1 MNFRSFSITESTK
14 IFTDFYE
21 TKIEKV
27 NDNDNIERDKLSDD
41 EGNVKLGEI
50 IKKESKYYYK
60 PNIRDSYYPNLEEIM
75 ENDGFYANSDY
86 YSWLIYKGDQIP
98 STKNK
103 YRVKEGDII
112 KLGREWLFI
121 KEIFISDY
129 CKSKINGKNK
139 ETNKGNKDR
148 LFSYQSQTNKELN
161 LNDDFILK
169 DYNDTEEEEDDIV
182 IVDKNKFVTENEDN
196 RQILIKDEKKF
207 DLNLKKKE
215 YIEKNSNNDS
225 KDNESKETKNKKSQI
240 CRICYLGEYDKIN
253 NPLIKPCKCSGSMK
267 YIHYECL
274 LHWIKT
280 KIKANNPIQDDN
292 NILSTY
298 SLCDVECELC
308 KNKLPNYI
316 RHKNKIYSLLN
327 LDKKFDGNMAEKI
340 KINEKIKK
348 KIKEWNYNYIIFDLI
363 SPNKSDNKYRFLAK
377 FDKNN
382 ILKIG
387 RGIEVQ
393 LVLNDIS
400 VSRNHCQLKLENDG
414 SIVIEDNNS
423 KFGTLIL
430 IQGELEILKGQ
441 KLNIQAGSNY
451 LIIELKKKFKFFGC
465 CNAEEIDM
473 KNTYEKLNN
482 KMIKY
487 DINSEIL
494 DESITPDNSDNEEE
508 DKNNIK
514 QENEDL
520 KKELID
526 KEEESKY
533 IELNILDN
541 EKNTRNKKIFK
552 NNLDS
557 TNIGSTIMMKENQ
570 NEDNINK
577 KNSGSNNIKLIR
589 NEIFDKN
596 KDILKEI
603 KSENIIASEGENNKS
618 HKEIGIKSNKSEI
631 NNNSAIEIEEE

>member
-1 MNFRSFSITESTK
+1 MNFQSFSIAEPIK

-21 TKIEKV
+21 IKIEKV
-27 NDNDNIERDKLSDD
+27 NNNDNIERIKLSDD
-41 EGNVKLGEI
+41 EENVKLGEI

-129 CKSKINGKNK
+129 RKKNK

-161 LNDDFILK
+161 LNEDFILK
-169 DYNDTEEEEDDIV
+169 DYNDTEEEEDDII

-215 YIEKNSNNDS
+215 DIEKNSN

-327 LDKKFDGNMAEKI
+327 LDKKFDGNMAEKNKI
-340 KINEKIKK
+340 KEKIKK
-348 KIKEWNYNYIIFDLI
+348 KIKEYNYNYIIFDLI

-603 KSENIIASEGENNKS
+603 KSENIIVSEGENNKS

>member
-1 MNFRSFSITESTK
+1 MNFQSFSISEPIK

-21 TKIEKV
+21 IKIEKV
-27 NDNDNIERDKLSDD
+27 NNNDNIERIKLSDV
-41 EGNVKLGEI
+41 EENVKLGEI

-129 CKSKINGKNK
+129 RKKNK

-161 LNDDFILK
+161 LNEDFILK
-169 DYNDTEEEEDDIV
+169 DYNDTEEEEDDII

-207 DLNLKKKE
+207 DLNLKKIE
-215 YIEKNSNNDS
+215 DIEKNSN

-280 KIKANNPIQDDN
+280 KVKANNPIQDDN

-327 LDKKFDGNMAEKI
+327 LDKKFDGNMAEKNKI
-340 KINEKIKK
+340 KEKIKK

>member
-1 MNFRSFSITESTK
+1 MNFQSFSIAEPIK

-21 TKIEKV
+21 IKIEKV
-27 NDNDNIERDKLSDD
+27 NNNDNIERIKLSDV
-41 EGNVKLGEI
+41 EENVKLGEI

-129 CKSKINGKNK
+129 RKKNK

-161 LNDDFILK
+161 LNEDFILK
-169 DYNDTEEEEDDIV
+169 DYNDTEEEEDDII

-215 YIEKNSNNDS
+215 DIEKNSN

-327 LDKKFDGNMAEKI
+327 LDKKFDGNMAEKNKI
-340 KINEKIKK
+340 KEKIKK
-348 KIKEWNYNYIIFDLI
+348 KIKEYNYNYIIFDLI

-414 SIVIEDNNS
+414 SVVIEDNNS

-603 KSENIIASEGENNKS
+603 KSENIIASEGEHNKS
-618 HKEIGIKSNKSEI
+618 HKEIEINSNKSDI

>member
-1 MNFRSFSITESTK
+1 MNFQSFSIAEPIK

-21 TKIEKV
+21 IKIEKV
-27 NDNDNIERDKLSDD
+27 NNNDNIERIKLSDD
-41 EGNVKLGEI
+41 EENVKLGEI

-129 CKSKINGKNK
+129 RKKNK

-161 LNDDFILK
+161 LNEDFILK
-169 DYNDTEEEEDDIV
+169 DYNDTEEEEDDIIV
-182 IVDKNKFVTENEDN
+182 VDKNKFVTENEDN

-215 YIEKNSNNDS
+215 DIEKNSN
-225 KDNESKETKNKKSQI
+225 KDNESKETKNKKTQI

-327 LDKKFDGNMAEKI
+327 LDKKFDGNMAEKNKI
-340 KINEKIKK
+340 KEKIKK

-414 SIVIEDNNS
+414 SVVIEDNNS

-603 KSENIIASEGENNKS
+603 KSENIIASEGEHNKS

>member
-1 MNFRSFSITESTK
+1 MNFQSFSIAEPIK

-21 TKIEKV
+21 IKIEKV
-27 NDNDNIERDKLSDD
+27 NNNDNIERIKLSDV
-41 EGNVKLGEI
+41 EENVKLGEI

-129 CKSKINGKNK
+129 RKKNK

-161 LNDDFILK
+161 LNEDFILK
-169 DYNDTEEEEDDIV
+169 DYNDTEEEEDDII

-215 YIEKNSNNDS
+215 DIEKNSN

-327 LDKKFDGNMAEKI
+327 LDKKFDGNMAEKNKI
-340 KINEKIKK
+340 KEKIKK
-348 KIKEWNYNYIIFDLI
+348 KIKEYNYNYIIFDLI

-577 KNSGSNNIKLIR
+577 KNTGSNNIKLIR
-589 NEIFDKN
+589 NELIDKN

-603 KSENIIASEGENNKS
+603 KSENIIASEGEHNKS
-618 HKEIGIKSNKSEI
+618 HKEIEINSNKSDI

>member
-1 MNFRSFSITESTK
+1 MNFQSFSIAEPIK

-21 TKIEKV
+21 IKIEKV
-27 NDNDNIERDKLSDD
+27 NNNDNIERIKLSDV
-41 EGNVKLGEI
+41 EENVKLGEI

-129 CKSKINGKNK
+129 RKKNK

-161 LNDDFILK
+161 LNEDFILK
-169 DYNDTEEEEDDIV
+169 DYNDTEEEEDDII

-215 YIEKNSNNDS
+215 DIEKNSN

-327 LDKKFDGNMAEKI
+327 LDKKFDGNMAEKNKI
-340 KINEKIKK
+340 KEKIKK

-603 KSENIIASEGENNKS
+603 KSENIIASEGEHNKS

>member
-1 MNFRSFSITESTK
+1 LNFQSFSIAEPIK

-21 TKIEKV
+21 IKIEKV
-27 NDNDNIERDKLSDD
+27 NNNDNIERIKLSDV
-41 EGNVKLGEI
+41 EENVKLGEI

-121 KEIFISDY
+121 KEIFISDHR
-129 CKSKINGKNK
+129 KKNK

-161 LNDDFILK
+161 LNEDFILK
-169 DYNDTEEEEDDIV
+169 DYNDTEEEEDDII

-215 YIEKNSNNDS
+215 DIEKNSN

-327 LDKKFDGNMAEKI
+327 LDKKFDGNMAEKNKI
-340 KINEKIKK
+340 KEKIKK

-414 SIVIEDNNS
+414 SVVIEDNNS

-533 IELNILDN
+533 IELNILNN

>member
-1 MNFRSFSITESTK
+1 MNFQSFSIAEPIK

-21 TKIEKV
+21 IKIEKV
-27 NDNDNIERDKLSDD
+27 NNNDNIERIKLSDD
-41 EGNVKLGEI
+41 EENVKLGEI

-129 CKSKINGKNK
+129 RKKNK

-161 LNDDFILK
+161 LNEDFILK
-169 DYNDTEEEEDDIV
+169 DYNDTEEEEDDII

-215 YIEKNSNNDS
+215 DIEKNSN

-327 LDKKFDGNMAEKI
+327 LDKKFDGNMAEKNKI
-340 KINEKIKK
+340 KEKIKK
-348 KIKEWNYNYIIFDLI
+348 KIKEYNYNYIIFDLI

-514 QENEDL
+514 QENKDL

-577 KNSGSNNIKLIR
+577 KNTGSNNIKLIR
-589 NEIFDKN
+589 NELIDKN

-603 KSENIIASEGENNKS
+603 KSENIIASEGEHNKS
-618 HKEIGIKSNKSEI
+618 HKEIEINSNKSDI

>member
-1 MNFRSFSITESTK
+1 MNFQSFSIAEPIK

-21 TKIEKV
+21 IKIEKV
-27 NDNDNIERDKLSDD
+27 NNNDNIERIKLSDD
-41 EGNVKLGEI
+41 EENVKLGEI

-129 CKSKINGKNK
+129 RKKNK

-161 LNDDFILK
+161 LNEDFILK
-169 DYNDTEEEEDDIV
+169 DYNDTEEEEDDII

-215 YIEKNSNNDS
+215 DIEKNSN

-327 LDKKFDGNMAEKI
+327 LDKKFDGNMAEKNKI
-340 KINEKIKK
+340 KEKIKK

-603 KSENIIASEGENNKS
+603 KSENIIASEGEHNKS
-618 HKEIGIKSNKSEI
+618 HKEIEINSNKSDI

>member
-1 MNFRSFSITESTK
+1 MNFQSFSIAEPIK

-21 TKIEKV
+21 IKIEKV
-27 NDNDNIERDKLSDD
+27 NNNDNIERIKLSDD
-41 EGNVKLGEI
+41 EENVKLGEI

-129 CKSKINGKNK
+129 RKKNK

-161 LNDDFILK
+161 LNEDFILK
-169 DYNDTEEEEDDIV
+169 DYNDTEEEEDDII

-215 YIEKNSNNDS
+215 DIEKNSN

-327 LDKKFDGNMAEKI
+327 LDKKFDGNMAEKNKI
-340 KINEKIKK
+340 KEKIKK

-603 KSENIIASEGENNKS
+603 KSENIIASEGEHNKS

>member
-1 MNFRSFSITESTK
+1 MNFQSFSIAEPIK

-21 TKIEKV
+21 IKIEKV
-27 NDNDNIERDKLSDD
+27 NNNDNIERIKLSDV
-41 EGNVKLGEI
+41 EENVKLGEI

-129 CKSKINGKNK
+129 RKKNK

-161 LNDDFILK
+161 LNEDFILK
-169 DYNDTEEEEDDIV
+169 DYNDTEEEEDDII

-215 YIEKNSNNDS
+215 DIEKNSN

-327 LDKKFDGNMAEKI
+327 LDKKFDGNMAEKNKI
-340 KINEKIKK
+340 KEKIKK
-348 KIKEWNYNYIIFDLI
+348 KIKEYNYNYIIFDLI

-603 KSENIIASEGENNKS
+603 KSENIIASEGEHNKS
-618 HKEIGIKSNKSEI
+618 HKEIEINSNKSDI

>member
-1 MNFRSFSITESTK
+1 MNFQSFSIAEPIK

-21 TKIEKV
+21 IKIEKV
-27 NDNDNIERDKLSDD
+27 NNNDNIERIKLSDD
-41 EGNVKLGEI
+41 EENVKLGEI

-129 CKSKINGKNK
+129 RKKNK

-161 LNDDFILK
+161 LNEDFILK
-169 DYNDTEEEEDDIV
+169 DYNDTEEEEDDII

-215 YIEKNSNNDS
+215 DIEKNSN

-327 LDKKFDGNMAEKI
+327 LDKKFDGNMAEKNKI
-340 KINEKIKK
+340 KEKIKK

-589 NEIFDKN
+589 NDIFDKN
-596 KDILKEI
+596 KEILKEI
-603 KSENIIASEGENNKS
+603 KSENIIASEGEHNKS

>member
-1 MNFRSFSITESTK
+1 MNFQSFSISEPIK

-21 TKIEKV
+21 IKIEKV
-27 NDNDNIERDKLSDD
+27 NNNDNIERIKLSDD
-41 EGNVKLGEI
+41 EENVKLGEI

-129 CKSKINGKNK
+129 RKKNK

-161 LNDDFILK
+161 LNEDFILK
-169 DYNDTEEEEDDIV
+169 DYNDTEEEEDDII

-215 YIEKNSNNDS
+215 DIEKNSN

-327 LDKKFDGNMAEKI
+327 LDKKFDGNMAEKNKI
-340 KINEKIKK
+340 KEKIKK

-603 KSENIIASEGENNKS
+603 KSENIIASEGEHNKS
-618 HKEIGIKSNKSEI
+618 HKEIEIKSNKSEI

>member
-1 MNFRSFSITESTK
+1 MNFQSFSIAEPIK

-21 TKIEKV
+21 IKIEKV
-27 NDNDNIERDKLSDD
+27 NNNDNIERIKLSDV
-41 EGNVKLGEI
+41 EENVKLGEI

-129 CKSKINGKNK
+129 RKKNK

-161 LNDDFILK
+161 LNEDFILK
-169 DYNDTEEEEDDIV
+169 DYNDTEEEEDDII

-215 YIEKNSNNDS
+215 DIEKNSN

-327 LDKKFDGNMAEKI
+327 LDKKFDGNMAEKNKI
-340 KINEKIKK
+340 KEKIKK

-603 KSENIIASEGENNKS
+603 KSENIIASEGEHNKS
-618 HKEIGIKSNKSEI
+618 HKEIEINSNKSDI

>member
-1 MNFRSFSITESTK
+1 MNFQSFSISEPIK

-21 TKIEKV
+21 IKIEKV
-27 NDNDNIERDKLSDD
+27 NNNDNIERIKLSDD
-41 EGNVKLGEI
+41 EENVKLGEI

-75 ENDGFYANSDY
+75 ENDGYYANSDY

-129 CKSKINGKNK
+129 RKKNK

-161 LNDDFILK
+161 LNEDFILK
-169 DYNDTEEEEDDIV
+169 DYNDTEEEEDDII

-215 YIEKNSNNDS
+215 DIEKNSN

-327 LDKKFDGNMAEKI
+327 LDKKFDGNMAEKNKI
-340 KINEKIKK
+340 KEKIKK

-577 KNSGSNNIKLIR
+577 KNTGSNNIKLIR
-589 NEIFDKN
+589 NELIDKN

-603 KSENIIASEGENNKS
+603 KSENIIASEGEHNKS
-618 HKEIGIKSNKSEI
+618 HKEIEINSNKSDI

>member
-1 MNFRSFSITESTK
+1 MNFQSFSIAEPIK

-21 TKIEKV
+21 IKIEKV
-27 NDNDNIERDKLSDD
+27 NNNDNIERIKLSDD
-41 EGNVKLGEI
+41 EENVKLGEI

-129 CKSKINGKNK
+129 RKKNK

-161 LNDDFILK
+161 LNEDFILK
-169 DYNDTEEEEDDIV
+169 DYNDTEEEEDDII

-215 YIEKNSNNDS
+215 DIEKNSN
-225 KDNESKETKNKKSQI
+225 KDNENKETKNKKSQI

-327 LDKKFDGNMAEKI
+327 LDKKFDGNMAEKNKI
-340 KINEKIKK
+340 KEKIKK

-603 KSENIIASEGENNKS
+603 KSENIIASEGEHNKS

>member
-1 MNFRSFSITESTK
+1 MNFQSFSIAEPIK

-21 TKIEKV
+21 IKIEKV
-27 NDNDNIERDKLSDD
+27 NNNDNIERIKLSDD
-41 EGNVKLGEI
+41 EENVKLGEI

-129 CKSKINGKNK
+129 RKKNK

-161 LNDDFILK
+161 LNEDFILK
-169 DYNDTEEEEDDIV
+169 DYNDTEEEEDDII

-215 YIEKNSNNDS
+215 DIEKNSNKDS
-225 KDNESKETKNKKSQI
+225 ESKETKNKKTQI

-327 LDKKFDGNMAEKI
+327 LDKKFDGNMAEKNKI
-340 KINEKIKK
+340 KEKIKK

-603 KSENIIASEGENNKS
+603 KSENIIASEGEHNKS

>member
-1 MNFRSFSITESTK
+1 MNFQSFSISEPIK

-21 TKIEKV
+21 IKIEKV
-27 NDNDNIERDKLSDD
+27 NNNDNIERIKLSDD
-41 EGNVKLGEI
+41 EENVKLGEI

-75 ENDGFYANSDY
+75 ENDGYYANSDY

-129 CKSKINGKNK
+129 RKKNK

-161 LNDDFILK
+161 LNEDFILK
-169 DYNDTEEEEDDIV
+169 DYNDTEEEEDDII

-215 YIEKNSNNDS
+215 DIEKNSN

-327 LDKKFDGNMAEKI
+327 LDKKFDGNMAEKNKI
-340 KINEKIKK
+340 KEKIKK

-603 KSENIIASEGENNKS
+603 KSENIIASEGEHNKS
-618 HKEIGIKSNKSEI
+618 HKEIEINSNKSDI

>member
-1 MNFRSFSITESTK
+1 MNFQSFSIAEPIK

-21 TKIEKV
+21 IKIEKV
-27 NDNDNIERDKLSDD
+27 NNNDNIERIKLSDD
-41 EGNVKLGEI
+41 EENVKLGEI

-129 CKSKINGKNK
+129 RKKNK

-161 LNDDFILK
+161 LNEDFILK
-169 DYNDTEEEEDDIV
+169 DYNDTEEEEDDII

-215 YIEKNSNNDS
+215 DIEKNSN

-327 LDKKFDGNMAEKI
+327 LDKKFDGNMAEKNKI
-340 KINEKIKK
+340 KEKIKK

-603 KSENIIASEGENNKS
+603 KSENIIASEGEHNKS
-618 HKEIGIKSNKSEI
+618 HKEIGINSNKSEI

>member
-1 MNFRSFSITESTK
+1 MNFQSFSIAEPIK

-21 TKIEKV
+21 IKIEKV
-27 NDNDNIERDKLSDD
+27 NNNDNIERIKLSDD
-41 EGNVKLGEI
+41 EENVKLGEI

-129 CKSKINGKNK
+129 RKKNK

-161 LNDDFILK
+161 LNEDFILK
-169 DYNDTEEEEDDIV
+169 DYNDTEEEEDDII

-196 RQILIKDEKKF
+196 RQILLKDEKKF

-215 YIEKNSNNDS
+215 DIEKNSN

-327 LDKKFDGNMAEKI
+327 LDKKFDGNMAEKNKI
-340 KINEKIKK
+340 KEKIKK

-577 KNSGSNNIKLIR
+577 KNTGSNNIILIR
-589 NEIFDKN
+589 NELIDKN

-603 KSENIIASEGENNKS
+603 KSENIIASEGEHNKS
-618 HKEIGIKSNKSEI
+618 HKEIEINSNKSDI

>member
-1 MNFRSFSITESTK
+1 MNFQSFSIAEPIK

-21 TKIEKV
+21 IKIEKV
-27 NDNDNIERDKLSDD
+27 NNNDNIERIKLSDD
-41 EGNVKLGEI
+41 EENVKLGEI

-129 CKSKINGKNK
+129 RKKNK

-161 LNDDFILK
+161 LNEDFILK
-169 DYNDTEEEEDDIV
+169 DYNDTEEEEDDII

-215 YIEKNSNNDS
+215 DIEKNSN

-327 LDKKFDGNMAEKI
+327 LDKKFDGNMAEKNKI
-340 KINEKIKK
+340 KEKIKK

-577 KNSGSNNIKLIR
+577 KNTGSNNIKLIR
-589 NEIFDKN
+589 NELIDKN

-603 KSENIIASEGENNKS
+603 KSENIIASEGEHNKS
-618 HKEIGIKSNKSEI
+618 HKEIEINSNKSDI

>member
-1 MNFRSFSITESTK
+1 MNFQSFSIAEPIK

-21 TKIEKV
+21 IKIEKI
-27 NDNDNIERDKLSDD
+27 NNNDNIERIKLSDV
-41 EGNVKLGEI
+41 EENVKLGEI

-129 CKSKINGKNK
+129 RKKNK

-161 LNDDFILK
+161 LNEDFILK
-169 DYNDTEEEEDDIV
+169 DYNDTEEEEDDII

-215 YIEKNSNNDS
+215 DIEKNSNKDS
-225 KDNESKETKNKKSQI
+225 ESKETKNKKSQI

-327 LDKKFDGNMAEKI
+327 LDKKFDGNMAEKNKI
-340 KINEKIKK
+340 KEKIKK

-603 KSENIIASEGENNKS
+603 KSENIIASEGEHNKS
-618 HKEIGIKSNKSEI
+618 HKEIEINSNKSDI

>member
-1 MNFRSFSITESTK
+1 MNFQSFSIAEPIK

-21 TKIEKV
+21 IKIEKV
-27 NDNDNIERDKLSDD
+27 NNNDNIERIKLSDV
-41 EGNVKLGEI
+41 EENVKLGEI

-129 CKSKINGKNK
+129 RKKNK

-161 LNDDFILK
+161 LNEDFILK
-169 DYNDTEEEEDDIV
+169 DYNDTEEEEDDII

-215 YIEKNSNNDS
+215 DIEKNSN

-327 LDKKFDGNMAEKI
+327 LDKKFDGNMAEKNKI
-340 KINEKIKK
+340 KEKIKK

>member
-1 MNFRSFSITESTK
+1 LNFQSFSIAEPIK

-21 TKIEKV
+21 IKIEKV
-27 NDNDNIERDKLSDD
+27 NNNDNIERIKLSDD
-41 EGNVKLGEI
+41 EENVKLGEI

-129 CKSKINGKNK
+129 RKKNK

-161 LNDDFILK
+161 LNEDFILK
-169 DYNDTEEEEDDIV
+169 DYNDTEEEEDDII

-215 YIEKNSNNDS
+215 DIEKNSN

-327 LDKKFDGNMAEKI
+327 LDKKFDGNMAEKNKI
-340 KINEKIKK
+340 KEKIKK

>member
-1 MNFRSFSITESTK
+1 MNFQSFSIAEPIK

-21 TKIEKV
+21 IKIEKV
-27 NDNDNIERDKLSDD
+27 NNNDNIERIKLSDD
-41 EGNVKLGEI
+41 EENVKLGEI

-129 CKSKINGKNK
+129 CKKNK

-161 LNDDFILK
+161 LNEDFILK
-169 DYNDTEEEEDDIV
+169 DYNDTEEEEDDII

-215 YIEKNSNNDS
+215 DIEKNSN

-327 LDKKFDGNMAEKI
+327 LDKKFDGNMAEKNKI
-340 KINEKIKK
+340 KEKIKK

-603 KSENIIASEGENNKS
+603 KSENIIASEGEHNKS

>member
-1 MNFRSFSITESTK
+1 MNFQSFSIAEPIK

-21 TKIEKV
+21 IKIEKV
-27 NDNDNIERDKLSDD
+27 NNNDNIERIKLSDD
-41 EGNVKLGEI
+41 EENVKLGEI

-129 CKSKINGKNK
+129 RKKNK

-161 LNDDFILK
+161 LNEDFILK
-169 DYNDTEEEEDDIV
+169 DYNDTEEEEDDII

-215 YIEKNSNNDS
+215 DIEKNSN
-225 KDNESKETKNKKSQI
+225 KDNESKETKNKKTQI

-327 LDKKFDGNMAEKI
+327 LDKKFDGNMAEKNKI
-340 KINEKIKK
+340 KEKIKK

-414 SIVIEDNNS
+414 SVVIEDNNS

-603 KSENIIASEGENNKS
+603 KSENIIASEGEHNKS

>member
-1 MNFRSFSITESTK
+1 MNFQSFSIAEPIK

-21 TKIEKV
+21 IKIEKV
-27 NDNDNIERDKLSDD
+27 NNNDNIERIKLSDD
-41 EGNVKLGEI
+41 EENVKLGEI

-129 CKSKINGKNK
+129 RKKNK

-161 LNDDFILK
+161 LNEDFILK
-169 DYNDTEEEEDDIV
+169 DYNDTEEEEDDII
-182 IVDKNKFVTENEDN
+182 IVDKNKYVTENEDN

-215 YIEKNSNNDS
+215 DIEKNSN

-327 LDKKFDGNMAEKI
+327 LDKKFDGNMAEKNKI
-340 KINEKIKK
+340 KEKIKK

-514 QENEDL
+514 QENEDS

-603 KSENIIASEGENNKS
+603 KSENIIASEGEHNKS
-618 HKEIGIKSNKSEI
+618 HKEIEINSNKSDI

>member
-1 MNFRSFSITESTK
+1 MNFQSFSIAEPIK

-21 TKIEKV
+21 IKIEKV
-27 NDNDNIERDKLSDD
+27 NDNDNIKREKLSDD
-41 EGNVKLGEI
+41 EENVKLGEI

-121 KEIFISDY
+121 KEIFISDHR
-129 CKSKINGKNK
+129 KKNK

-161 LNDDFILK
+161 LNEDFILK
-169 DYNDTEEEEDDIV
+169 DYNDTEEEEDDII

-215 YIEKNSNNDS
+215 DIEKNSN

-327 LDKKFDGNMAEKI
+327 LDKKFDGNMAEKNKI
-340 KINEKIKK
+340 KEKIKK

-414 SIVIEDNNS
+414 SVVIEDNNS

-533 IELNILDN
+533 IELNILNN

>member
-1 MNFRSFSITESTK
+1 MNFQSFSIAEPIK

-21 TKIEKV
+21 IKIEKV
-27 NDNDNIERDKLSDD
+27 NNNDNIERIKLSDD
-41 EGNVKLGEI
+41 EENVKLGEI

-129 CKSKINGKNK
+129 RKKNK

-161 LNDDFILK
+161 LNEDFILK
-169 DYNDTEEEEDDIV
+169 DYNDTEEEEDDII

-215 YIEKNSNNDS
+215 DIEKNSN

-327 LDKKFDGNMAEKI
+327 LDKKFDGNMAEKNKI
-340 KINEKIKK
+340 KEKIKK
-348 KIKEWNYNYIIFDLI
+348 KIKEYNYNYIIFDLI

-603 KSENIIASEGENNKS
+603 KSENIIASEGEHNKS
-618 HKEIGIKSNKSEI
+618 HKEIEINSNKSDI

>member
-1 MNFRSFSITESTK
+1 MNFQSFSIAEPIK

-21 TKIEKV
+21 IKIEKV
-27 NDNDNIERDKLSDD
+27 NNNDNIERIKLSDD
-41 EGNVKLGEI
+41 EENVKLGEI

-129 CKSKINGKNK
+129 RKKNK

-161 LNDDFILK
+161 LNEDFILK
-169 DYNDTEEEEDDIV
+169 DYNDTEEEEDDII

-196 RQILIKDEKKF
+196 RQILLKDEKKF

-215 YIEKNSNNDS
+215 DIEKNSN

-327 LDKKFDGNMAEKI
+327 LDKKFDGNMAEKNKI
-340 KINEKIKK
+340 KEKIKK

-603 KSENIIASEGENNKS
+603 KSENIIASEGEHNKS

>member
-1 MNFRSFSITESTK
+1 MNFQSFSIAEPIK

-21 TKIEKV
+21 IKIEKV
-27 NDNDNIERDKLSDD
+27 NNNDNIERIKLSDV
-41 EGNVKLGEI
+41 EENVKLGEI

-129 CKSKINGKNK
+129 RKKNK

-161 LNDDFILK
+161 LNEDFILK
-169 DYNDTEEEEDDIV
+169 DYNDTEEEEDDII

-215 YIEKNSNNDS
+215 DIEKNSN

-327 LDKKFDGNMAEKI
+327 LDKKFDGNMAEKNKI
-340 KINEKIKK
+340 KEKIKK

-577 KNSGSNNIKLIR
+577 KNTGSNNIKLIR
-589 NEIFDKN
+589 NELIDKN

-603 KSENIIASEGENNKS
+603 KSENIIASEGEHNKS
-618 HKEIGIKSNKSEI
+618 HKEIEINSNKSDI

>member
-1 MNFRSFSITESTK
+1 MNFQSFSIAEPIK

-21 TKIEKV
+21 IKIEKV
-27 NDNDNIERDKLSDD
+27 NNNDNIERIKLSDV
-41 EGNVKLGEI
+41 EENVKLGEI

-129 CKSKINGKNK
+129 RKKNK

-161 LNDDFILK
+161 LNEDFILK
-169 DYNDTEEEEDDIV
+169 DYNDTEEEEDDII

-215 YIEKNSNNDS
+215 DIEKNSN

-327 LDKKFDGNMAEKI
+327 LDKKVDGNMAEKNKI
-340 KINEKIKK
+340 KEKIKK
-348 KIKEWNYNYIIFDLI
+348 KIKEYNYNYIIFDLI

-414 SIVIEDNNS
+414 SVVIEDNNS

-603 KSENIIASEGENNKS
+603 KSENIIASEGEHNKS
-618 HKEIGIKSNKSEI
+618 HKEIEINSNKSDI